1 MGLKILSET
10 ENFSDHQGGLFPLY
24 HQGSHGSSFPK
35 NGRNVPYPRRVCNE
49 PIGKRGQATFC
60 VVIQKVACPL
70 FLKKS
75 QKRLAIKKGRC
86 YGSAVEILSHDILI
100 VGGGG
105 AGLRAAIE
113 IARTNPSLKMAVISK
128 VYPMRSHTVAAEGG
142 CAAVLKEDDSHD
154 LHAYDTIKG
163 SDFLADQDAV
173 EAFVKDATHEV
184 IQIERWGCP
193 WNREPDGKIAVRW
206 FGGMS
211 RKRTLHAADKTG
223 FHLLHALFQTSLKYD
238 PVKRYDEWHV
248 SALLVED
255 GKIAGVI
262 ALDTRRGVFSIIAA
276 KSVILCTGG
285 VGRIYAF
292 TSNAGIKTGD
302 GAALAYRAGAPMK
315 DMEFIQFHP
324 TGLLRT
330 GILITEASRG
340 EGGYL
345 FNSKGERFMERYAPT
360 KMELAPRDIVS
371 RSIIQEIAAGRGFQG
386 TYGAYMHLDLTH
398 LGEPKIMD
406 KLPMVRELC
415 LDFAGM
421 DPVHEPIPIRPTMHY
436 TMGGVHTDKDG
447 KTPIQ
452 GLLSAGEGAC
462 VSIHGANRL
471 GSNSLAEILVFGA
484 RAGKAAASYALQ
496 TKPFS
501 TEKLQSLGR
510 QQMEIIEK
518 RFLKT
523 DNGTE
528 RVGAITS
535 ELRKTMD
542 EKVGI
547 YRTDE
552 NLKEAIQIIQKL
564 KERFTKIRLTK
575 QSQVFN
581 TELVAAMEL
590 DNMLEVA
597 HAVALGALTR
607 KESRGGHSRSDYPKR
622 DDENF
627 HHHHLAFQTP
637 DGPKLEPLPVT
648 MTKWKP
654 EERKY

>member
-1 MGLKILSET
+1 MGALL
-10 ENFSDHQGGLFPLY
+10 
-24 HQGSHGSSFPK
+24 
-35 NGRNVPYPRRVCNE
+35 
-49 PIGKRGQATFC
+49 
-60 VVIQKVACPL
+60 
-70 FLKKS
+70 
-75 QKRLAIKKGRC
+75 
-86 YGSAVEILSHDILI
+86 EIFSHDILI

-105 AGLRAAIE
+105 AGLRAAIA
-113 IARTNPSLKMAVISK
+113 INHSNPALKTAVVSK

-142 CAAVLKEDDSHD
+142 CAAVLKEDDNHD

-173 EAFVKDATHEV
+173 EVFVRDATKEV

-193 WNREPDGKIAVRW
+193 WNREPDGRIAVRW

-238 PVKRYDEWHV
+238 SLMRYDEWFV
-248 SALLVED
+248 SDLLVDD
-255 GKIAGVI
+255 GRIAGVLAMDI
-262 ALDTRRGVFSIIAA
+262 RRGTFSILAA
-276 KSVILCTGG
+276 KAIILCTGG

-302 GAALAYRAGAPMK
+302 GAAMAYRAGAPMK

-324 TGLLRT
+324 SGLLRT

-345 FNSKGERFMERYAPT
+345 FNKEGQRFMERYAPT

-371 RSIIQEIAAGRGFQG
+371 RSIIEEMLAGRGFEG
-386 TYGAYMHLDLTH
+386 PYGSYVHLDLRH
-398 LGEPKIMD
+398 LGEAKIME

-421 DPVHEPIPIRPTMHY
+421 DPVYEPIPIRPTMHY

-447 KTPIQ
+447 KSSIA
-452 GLLSAGEGAC
+452 GLFAAGEAAC

-471 GSNSLAEILVFGA
+471 GSNSLAELLVFGN
-484 RAGKAAASYALQ
+484 RAGKAAAQYA
-496 TKPFS
+496 TTAKPCPA
-501 TEKLQSLGR
+501 ERLQSLAR
-510 QQMEIIEK
+510 DRMSIIQK
-518 RFLKT
+518 RYMGKE
-523 DNGTE
+523 NGNE
-528 RVGAITS
+528 RVGAILK

-547 YRTDE
+547 YRTE
-552 NLKEAIQIIQKL
+552 EGLKEAVRIIEQL
-564 KERFTKIRLTK
+564 KERFTRIRLTQ
-575 QSQVFN
+575 QSGVFN
-581 TELVAAMEL
+581 TELIRAMEL
-590 DNMLEVA
+590 DNMLDVA
-597 HAVALGALTR
+597 HVVALCAMIR
-607 KESRGGHSRSDYPKR
+607 KESRGGHARKDFPNR
-622 DDENF
+622 DDEHF
-627 HHHHLAFQTP
+627 LHHSMSFWTP
-637 DGPKLEPLPVT
+637 GGPKLETLPVT
-648 MTKWKP
+648 IARWQP

>member
-1 MGLKILSET
+1 M
-10 ENFSDHQGGLFPLY
+10 
-24 HQGSHGSSFPK
+24 
-35 NGRNVPYPRRVCNE
+35 
-49 PIGKRGQATFC
+49 
-60 VVIQKVACPL
+60 
-70 FLKKS
+70 
-75 QKRLAIKKGRC
+75 
-86 YGSAVEILSHDILI
+86 EIFSHDILI

-113 IARTNPSLKMAVISK
+113 IARSHPSLKTAVISK

-142 CAAVLKEDDSHD
+142 CAAVLKEDDTYD
-154 LHAYDTIKG
+154 LHAFDTIKG

-173 EAFVKDATHEV
+173 EAFVRDATKEV
-184 IQIERWGCP
+184 IQVEHWGCP
-193 WNREPDGKIAVRW
+193 WNREPDGRIAVRW

-238 PVKRYDEWHV
+238 PIKRYDEWHV
-248 SALLVED
+248 SALLVDE
-255 GKIAGVI
+255 GKVGGVL
-262 ALDTRRGVFSIIAA
+262 ALDIRRGTFSIIAA
-276 KSVILCTGG
+276 KAVILCTGG
-285 VGRIYAF
+285 VGKMYAF

-302 GAALAYRAGAPMK
+302 GAALTYRAGAPIK

-324 TGLLRT
+324 TGLLRN

-345 FNSKGERFMERYAPT
+345 YNKDGERFMERYAPT

-371 RSIIQEIAAGRGFQG
+371 RSIIEEIAAGRGFQG
-386 TYGAYMHLDLTH
+386 PYGAYIQLDLRH
-398 LGEPKIMD
+398 LGEAKIME

-415 LDFAGM
+415 IDFAGM

-447 KTPIQ
+447 QTPLQ
-452 GLLSAGEGAC
+452 GLYAAGEAAC

-471 GSNSLAEILVFGA
+471 GSNSLAEIMVFGA
-484 RAGKAAASYALQ
+484 RAGKAAAGYASQ
-496 TKPFS
+496 AKAFDNQR
-501 TEKLQSLGR
+501 LQSLAKE
-510 QQMEIIEK
+510 QMEIINRRYLSKEK
-518 RFLKT
+518 
-523 DNGTE
+523 GTE
-528 RVGAITS
+528 RIGPLLD

-542 EKVGI
+542 AKVGI
-547 YRTDE
+547 YRNEET
-552 NLKEAIQIIQKL
+552 LKEAVQDIQRLQDRFNRIQ
-564 KERFTKIRLTK
+564 LTR

-597 HAVALGALTR
+597 HVIALGALTR
-607 KESRGGHSRSDYPKR
+607 KESRGGHARKDYPKR
-622 DDENF
+622 DDDNF
-627 HHHHLAFQTP
+627 LHHHLAYRTP
-637 DGPKLEPLPVT
+637 GGPKLETFPVT
-648 MTKWKP
+648 ITRWKP